1 MIRHYRTAENVLR
14 RPTRFGGKSIS
25 LTGHH
30 EIMVP
35 LLYSLLLS

>member
-1 MIRHYRTAENVLR
+1 MNVVE
-14 RPTRFGGKSIS
+14 RPHAKAGGKGYS

-35 LLYSLLLS
+35 LVAALLIEG